1 MFQKYSCEEFVTAL
15 ASKDPVPGGGGAA
28 ALVGAIGIALGN
40 MVGSLTVGKKKYAD
54 VQEDI
59 QRLMTQAEAVRNR
72 FMELIDR
79 DAEGFR
85 PLAEAYRMPGDTQEQ
100 KEQKGLSMEAALNAA
115 CMVPIEIMQA
125 CCRAIELTEE
135 FAEKGSVLALSDAG
149 CAALFCK
156 AALQAASLNVTINT
170 KGMGNRELAESY
182 NNQAGEMLAEYI
194 ARADLTYSQIQQ
206 RLK

>member
-1 MFQKYSCEEFVTAL
+1 MFEKYSCEEFVSAL

-40 MVGSLTVGKKKYAD
+40 MVGSLTIGKQKYAD

-59 QRLMTQAEAVRNR
+59 QSLMAKAEVVRVQ
-72 FMELIDR
+72 FLDLIDR

-85 PLAEAYRMPGDTQEQ
+85 PLAEAYRMPSDTPEQ
-100 KEQKGLSMEAALNAA
+100 QQQKKLVMEVALNTA
-115 CMVPIEIMQA
+115 CMVPIELMQA
-125 CCRAIELTEE
+125 CCQAIELTEE
-135 FAEKGSVLALSDAG
+135 FANKGSVLALSDAG

-170 KGMGNRELAESY
+170 KGMGDRAVAEAY
-182 NNQAGEMLAEYI
+182 NNQAEQMLAEFT
-194 ARADLTYSQIQQ
+194 ARADLVYSQVQQ

>member
-1 MFQKYSCEEFVTAL
+1 MFQKYSCEEFAAAL

-40 MVGSLTVGKKKYAD
+40 MVGSLTLGKQKYAD

-59 QRLMTQAEAVRNR
+59 QRLMAQAEAVRSQ
-72 FMELIDR
+72 FLDLIDR
-79 DAEGFR
+79 DADGFR
-85 PLAEAYRMPGDTQEQ
+85 PLAEAYRMSNDTTQQREE
-100 KEQKGLSMEAALNAA
+100 KALAMEAALNTA
-115 CMVPIEIMQA
+115 CMVPIEIMQT

-135 FAEKGSVLALSDAG
+135 FAKKGSVLALSDAG

-170 KGMGNRELAESY
+170 KGMGDRETAEAYNRQAE
-182 NNQAGEMLAEYI
+182 QMLAEYTS
-194 ARADLTYSQIQQ
+194 RADLAYSQIRQ
-206 RLK
+206 RLN